1 MSFEFN
7 DAPISIRAEIQEAL
21 RKEWAFLAAPGTWW
35 SGAERVAIAAEARR
49 AMLESLSEQRL
60 RDQAVAGERTAS
72 RPASILGEHVTAVVG
87 AVAADSPLITAEWVA
102 GLADDGVSLPAYAEI
117 IGIVARLSAVDL
129 FHRALGMPLE
139 PLPEPR
145 PGEPSR
151 TPPPSDLV
159 VGKSFVPMSRMV
171 SIPQTVSLVP
181 PETVAW
187 QELSDA
193 LYMTFD
199 EMADPGFRRALHRT
213 QIELVAGR
221 TSQVNECFY

>member
-1 MSFEFN
+1 MSFEFA
-7 DAPISIRAEIQEAL
+7 DAPIQIRAEIQEAL
-21 RKEWAFLAAPGTWW
+21 RKEWSFLAAPGTWW
-35 SGAERVAIAAEARR
+35 SGAERVAIAAEARQ

-72 RPASILGEHVTAVVG
+72 RPKSILGEHVTDVVR

-102 GLADDGVSLPAYAEI
+102 SLADDGASLPAYAEI

-139 PLPEPR
+139 PLPEPQ
-145 PGEPSR
+145 PGDPSR
-151 TPPPSDLV
+151 TPPPTDLV

-187 QELSDA
+187 QALSDA

-199 EMADPGFRRALHRT
+199 EMADPDFRRALHRA

>member
-72 RPASILGEHVTAVVG
+72 RPTSILGEHVTAVVR

-145 PGEPSR
+145 PGDPSR
-151 TPPPSDLV
+151 TPPPTDLV
-159 VGKSFVPMSRMV
+159 VGKSFVPMS
-171 SIPQTVSLVP
+171 SHGEHP
-181 PETVAW
+181 AN
-187 QELSDA
+187 
-193 LYMTFD
+193 
-199 EMADPGFRRALHRT
+199 G
-213 QIELVAGR
+213 VAGTPGDGCLAGAVRRVVHDVRRDGRSRLPSGPASHPDRAGCR
-221 TSQVNECFY
+221 THLSGQ